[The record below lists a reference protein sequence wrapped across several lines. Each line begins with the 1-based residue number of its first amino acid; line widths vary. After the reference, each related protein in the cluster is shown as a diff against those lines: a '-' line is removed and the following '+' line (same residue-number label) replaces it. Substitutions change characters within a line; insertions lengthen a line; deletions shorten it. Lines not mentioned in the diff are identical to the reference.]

1 MRHPLDQGQVTLP
14 RPAPHPGAPGCCR
27 SHRILDCAQLVPTAQ
42 MGKLRRGEEEHLAP
56 GHTGRPRPLRNLL
69 LLLWTLLNCGLGG
82 NAQGPGEWTQW
93 GSWSRC
99 SSSCG
104 RGLSVRSRQCIRFS
118 GHPRGCPSLCS
129 TDLCPQECPPG
140 AVPFRDLQCAL
151 YNGHPVLGTQKTYQ
165 WVPFYGA
172 PNQCNLNCL
181 AEGHDFY
188 HSFGRVLD
196 GTPCSPGTQGLCVAG
211 RCLSAGC
218 DGLLGSDAREDHCG
232 RCGGANDSCLFVQRV
247 FRDAGAF
254 AGYWNVTL
262 IPEGARHIRAAHRSR
277 NHLALMGGDGRYVFN
292 GNWAVSPPGTYEA
305 AGTRVVYTRVA
316 GSEETLRAAGPTSE
330 DLLLQVLLQEPN
342 PGVEFEFWLPQER
355 YGLFQAQ
362 AQAQGWSLRQPQPRE
377 VDPQSPESPAAPTVI
392 PPRTPGPTPGELG
405 TAWAG
410 ASREARPV
418 PLTALPLQTPAHAA
432 LTPAVVPT
440 GCSTIAAATLCS
452 GPACWAASGRPRR
465 PDMRCACSSSTR
477 TTRHCGPS
485 SMCGHRATAPAHRW
499 PSIGTT
505 CWQPSASSAPMALR
519 TGCCSPMLATPVPGA
534 PPRTAA
540 CAWPPDTA
548 PSEPLDQTSA
558 THGSPGS
565 KNTQGPFG
573 LETGLLPEETAGDY
587 RRNCLSRETLT
598 AESSSVQNWEF
609 SKWTSRRKRCL
620 LKDKE

>member
-1 MRHPLDQGQVTLP
+1 MGKLRPREAKPPSHPLPRPHTATSLFPGSSSLAAPFPLQAALGFHPTPSSHEAMRHPLVRGQVTLP

-42 MGKLRRGEEEHLAP
+42 MGKLRQGEEEHLAP
-56 GHTGRPRPLRNLL
+56 GHTGRPRPLQNLL

-82 NAQGPGEWTQW
+82 NAQGPGEWTPW

-104 RGLSVRSRQCIRFS
+104 RGLSVRSRQCIRF
-118 GHPRGCPSLCS
+118 PREELCWGD
-129 TDLCPQECPPG
+129 THEYRLCQLPECPPG

-172 PNQCNLNCL
+172 PNQCDLNCL

-211 RCLSAGC
+211 RCLRAGC
-218 DGLLGSDAREDHCG
+218 DGLLGSDAREDRCG

-305 AGTRVVYTRVA
+305 AGTRVVYTRVT

-342 PGVEFEFWLPQER
+342 PGVEFEFWLPRER
-355 YGLFQAQ
+355 YGPFQAQ

-418 PLTALPLQTPAHAA
+418 PLTALPPQTPAHPA

-465 PDMRCACSSSTR
+465 PDMRCTCSSSTR
-477 TTRHCGPS
+477 TARHCGPS
-485 SMCGHRATAPAHRW
+485 SMCGRRAAAPAHRW

-505 CWQPSASSAPMALR
+505 CWRPGASSAPMALR
-519 TGCCSPMLATPVPGA
+519 TGCCSPMLATPGPGA

-540 CAWPPDTA
+540 CAWLPDAA

-558 THGSPGS
+558 THG
-565 KNTQGPFG
+565 
-573 LETGLLPEETAGDY
+573 
-587 RRNCLSRETLT
+587 
-598 AESSSVQNWEF
+598 
-609 SKWTSRRKRCL
+609 
-620 LKDKE
+620 

>member
-1 MRHPLDQGQVTLP
+1 
-14 RPAPHPGAPGCCR
+14 
-27 SHRILDCAQLVPTAQ
+27 

-56 GHTGRPRPLRNLL
+56 GHTGRDEKGGSERLRYCPKSHSQSGKSWGATPGLLAPPLLRPLLSPRPRPLQNLL

-82 NAQGPGEWTQW
+82 NVQGPGEWTPW

-104 RGLSVRSRQCIRFS
+104 RGLSVRSRQCIRF
-118 GHPRGCPSLCS
+118 PREELCWGD
-129 TDLCPQECPPG
+129 THEYRLCQLPECPPG

-172 PNQCNLNCL
+172 PNQCDLNCL

-211 RCLSAGC
+211 RCLRAGC
-218 DGLLGSDAREDHCG
+218 DGLLGSDAREDRCG

-277 NHLALMGGDGRYVFN
+277 NHLGIAGSEGGGALLAARIQRGGATGSGGGRGLFREARADPSLAALMGGDGRYVFN

-305 AGTRVVYTRVA
+305 AGTRVVYTRVT

-342 PGVEFEFWLPQER
+342 PGVEFEFWLPRER
-355 YGLFQAQ
+355 YGPFQAQ

-377 VDPQSPESPAAPTVI
+377 VDPQPPESPAAPTVI
-392 PPRTPGPTPGELG
+392 PPRTPGPTPDPCPPCPDTRGRAHRLLHYCGSDFVFRARVLG
-405 TAWAG
+405 RVRQAQETRYEVHVQLIYKNRSPLRALEYVWAP
-410 ASREARPV
+410 SRCPCPPLALHRDYLLAARRLISPDGTQDWLLLPHAGYARPWSPAEDSRV
-418 PLTALPLQTPAHAA
+418 RLAARRCPL
-432 LTPAVVPT
+432 
-440 GCSTIAAATLCS
+440 
-452 GPACWAASGRPRR
+452 
-465 PDMRCACSSSTR
+465 
-477 TTRHCGPS
+477 
-485 SMCGHRATAPAHRW
+485 
-499 PSIGTT
+499 
-505 CWQPSASSAPMALR
+505 
-519 TGCCSPMLATPVPGA
+519 
-534 PPRTAA
+534 
-540 CAWPPDTA
+540 
-548 PSEPLDQTSA
+548 
-558 THGSPGS
+558 
-565 KNTQGPFG
+565 
-573 LETGLLPEETAGDY
+573 
-587 RRNCLSRETLT
+587 
-598 AESSSVQNWEF
+598 
-609 SKWTSRRKRCL
+609 
-620 LKDKE
+620 